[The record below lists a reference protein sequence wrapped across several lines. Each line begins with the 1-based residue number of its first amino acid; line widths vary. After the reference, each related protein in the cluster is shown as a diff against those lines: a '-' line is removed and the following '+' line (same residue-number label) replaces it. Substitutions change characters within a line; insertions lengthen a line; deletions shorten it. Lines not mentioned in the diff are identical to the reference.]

1 MHTASKSTNLSAESG
16 SRKSIMILEWMDW
29 VELDG
34 WITGWRCDSCRFDLS
49 FCQSGDEAQDEPGD
63 GRPAEQEPA
72 TAARPPEEPQRRQ
85 NIVCNRAPG
94 RRCESQDHGC
104 WLFPNVIFFQIG
116 AYSSLPGRP
125 YSSMSGGF
133 TGGLDPLATDPL
145 GLDNSQ
151 SYLGE
156 GSNMLRDSGYGGND
170 SDDSNRARFL
180 ASHRFV
186 CAVCWVLSAAITP
199 NQSNLLREYTEF
211 ESNPPTT
218 ESKTGLSNFLP
229 SHRLVGEAL
238 I

>member
-1 MHTASKSTNLSAESG
+1 MKHKMNPVMDAQLNRNRQRQRGHRRNLS
-16 SRKSIMILEWMDW
+16 
-29 VELDG
+29 
-34 WITGWRCDSCRFDLS
+34 
-49 FCQSGDEAQDEPGD
+49 D
-63 GRPAEQEPA
+63 GRISSA
-72 TAARPPEEPQRRQ
+72 TEHLGEDVSTRM
-85 NIVCNRAPG
+85 RADTFLDLI
-94 RRCESQDHGC
+94 S
-104 WLFPNVIFFQIG
+104 FFFQIG
-116 AYSSLPGRP
+116 GYSSLPGRP

-156 GSNMLRDSGYGGND
+156 GSSMLRDSGYGGND

-186 CAVCWVLSAAITP
+186 CAVCVECSRVLSSHLTNP
-199 NQSNLLREYTEF
+199 TCS
-211 ESNPPTT
+211 ESIPSLKVTT